1 MSNEFAK
8 KTTQGIGWNYLSFG
22 LRKILSL
29 AIVSILAHILSPE
42 NFGIVALAT
51 LTIDYLSVF
60 NDFGLGAAFIQ
71 QRDNVETTA
80 NTAFTLNIFIG
91 ITLTLITFLIA
102 PLVATFFKEPLV
114 SPILRWL
121 GLNFLINAIGSVHK
135 ARLQREL
142 NFRLK
147 MIPELGNVFSRGI
160 LSVSLALT
168 GFGVW
173 SLVYGH
179 LLGVILETIL
189 LWKVVPW
196 RPYFELNAYL
206 AKKLFNYGLQVMS
219 VNALAIFGDSFDYF
233 LIGIFFNSASLG
245 IYTLAYRLP
254 EMLIINTLWVLAAVF
269 FPAFAS
275 IQTQPKELQKSF
287 LASIKYVQLIVTP
300 ICLGL
305 IVAAEPIIRVVF
317 GDQWLDSIPI
327 MRILSAYALVISVGF
342 HVGDVY
348 KAIGRPDIL
357 IKIST
362 PIFIIRIIALWI
374 GAQYSLIGVALAHLV
389 AGAIEVGVRLFVA
402 FKIMNIGFPDLVKE
416 LRAYIGGIALT
427 MFALPAL
434 YLTKETPPI
443 VQLTSVILAGVIG
456 YFAFLWIAEY
466 QSLLNALKII
476 GIPRTKSPK
485 HIESKLD

>member
-8 KTTQGIGWNYLSFG
+8 KTTEGIGWNYLSFG

-196 RPYFELNAYL
+196 RPYF
-206 AKKLFNYGLQVMS
+206 
-219 VNALAIFGDSFDYF
+219 
-233 LIGIFFNSASLG
+233 
-245 IYTLAYRLP
+245 
-254 EMLIINTLWVLAAVF
+254 
-269 FPAFAS
+269 
-275 IQTQPKELQKSF
+275 
-287 LASIKYVQLIVTP
+287 
-300 ICLGL
+300 
-305 IVAAEPIIRVVF
+305 
-317 GDQWLDSIPI
+317 
-327 MRILSAYALVISVGF
+327 
-342 HVGDVY
+342 
-348 KAIGRPDIL
+348 
-357 IKIST
+357 
-362 PIFIIRIIALWI
+362 
-374 GAQYSLIGVALAHLV
+374 
-389 AGAIEVGVRLFVA
+389 
-402 FKIMNIGFPDLVKE
+402 
-416 LRAYIGGIALT
+416 
-427 MFALPAL
+427 
-434 YLTKETPPI
+434 
-443 VQLTSVILAGVIG
+443 
-456 YFAFLWIAEY
+456 
-466 QSLLNALKII
+466 
-476 GIPRTKSPK
+476 
-485 HIESKLD
+485 